1 MLNSQAH
8 IRLTYAQCDQVV
20 VYQLQEYHDDLK
32 EAMKLELEIDV
43 QLDILRTIVAIETVL
58 RDFLTDDEY
67 LNWKTVYGVDLL
79 A

>member
-8 IRLTYAQCDQVV
+8 IRLTYAQCDQVM
-20 VYQLQEYHDDLK
+20 VYQLQEYHADLK
-32 EAMKLELEIDV
+32 EAMKIELEVDV
-43 QLDILRTIVAIETVL
+43 QLELLKTMVAIETVL

-67 LNWKTVYGVDLL
+67 LKWKTVYGVDLL

>member
-1 MLNSQAH
+1 
-8 IRLTYAQCDQVV
+8 VV
-20 VYQLQEYHDDLK
+20 VYQLLEYHDDLK

-67 LNWKTVYGVDLL
+67 LKWKTVYGVDLL